1 MHAGAT
7 PRRRPRT
14 AVGAPRPSGIG
25 LGEPGASAAADGDET
40 FREPPEP
47 RTCDRLFWI
56 ALARVWQNWR
66 TALVV
71 VQPDTVVRWHRDWL
85 RRRWTRRSKRRP
97 AGRPPL
103 DQQIRVLVRDM
114 ATANPLW
121 GAPRIHGELRTLGVD
136 VSERTVSR
144 LLGRSPRPSSQTW
157 KTFLTN
163 HLASAAS
170 MDFFT
175 VPTLTG
181 RVLFVLIVLAHH
193 RRRIVHLNITD
204 YPTAAWSAQQ
214 VVDAFPDDTAPR
226 WMHRDRDRIYGD
238 VFQRRLATMGIAEV
252 VSAPASPWQ
261 NPYAERLI
269 GSVRREC
276 LNHVIVLGERH
287 LRRLLSTYL
296 LYYHGARTH
305 LSLEQDAPTP
315 RRVHAP
321 AEGRVV
327 AFATD
332 GGWREARP
340 DRSSRRQPQF
350 HRRDCPGDARR
361 EPEGARRDLRV
372 YRSPHRRSLQQGA
385 LEIRAPDAHD
395 AQPVCTARHAWHRST
410 GRHPDLRPVAL
421 RDIDAN

>member
-1 MHAGAT
+1 MELLLVVARALALALRGHRELVLENLALRQQLTAMK
-7 PRRRPRT
+7 RSANRPRLEH
-14 AVGAPRPSGIG
+14 G
-25 LGEPGASAAADGDET
+25 
-40 FREPPEP
+40 
-47 RTCDRLFWI
+47 DRLFWI

-85 RRRWTRRSKRRP
+85 RRRWTRRSKGRP
-97 AGRPPL
+97 GGRPPL
-103 DQQIRVLVRDM
+103 DQRIRVLVRDM
-114 ATANPLW
+114 AAANPLW

-193 RRRIVHLNITD
+193 RRRIVHLTITD
-204 YPTAAWSAQQ
+204 DRPPPGPLNKWSMHFRKTRA
-214 VVDAFPDDTAPR
+214 PLDTR
-226 WMHRDRDRIYGD
+226 SRLHLW
-238 VFQRRLATMGIAEV
+238 RRLPAPTGQHMGIAEV

-261 NPYAERLI
+261 NPYERLF

-287 LRRLLSTYL
+287 LRRLLSAYL
-296 LYYHGARTH
+296 FLYHGARTH
-305 LSLEQDAPTP
+305 LSLEKDAPTP

-327 AFATD
+327 AFAEV
-332 GGWREARP
+332 GGLHHRYE
-340 DRSSRRQPQF
+340 RR
-350 HRRDCPGDARR
+350 A
-361 EPEGARRDLRV
+361 A
-372 YRSPHRRSLQQGA
+372 
-385 LEIRAPDAHD
+385 
-395 AQPVCTARHAWHRST
+395 
-410 GRHPDLRPVAL
+410 
-421 RDIDAN
+421 